1 MKSPKDNI
9 DELSGEFELDLVSF
23 FNVLFEDVMNKI
35 DDKKSV
41 DEIIK
46 DIEDILQ

>member
-9 DELSGEFELDLVSF
+9 DELSGEFELDLIAF
-23 FNVLFEDVMNKI
+23 FNVLFENVMNKV
-35 DDKKSV
+35 DDKKTV

-46 DIEDILQ
+46 DIEDILK